1 MRNIM
6 TISMPTGTK
15 KAIDRNVK
23 EYNYS
28 SVSEFIRDSVRA
40 WEDER
45 LVKELKESQMDA
57 LKGKAKLLRSLK
69 DLR

>member
-1 MRNIM
+1 M